1 MENKEKN
8 TKLDS
13 IKLIDD
19 SCTKEEGS
27 TNE

>member
-8 TKLDS
+8 IKLDS
-13 IKLIDD
+13 VKSTDD
-19 SCTKEEGS
+19 SCTKEGS